1 VWRGISGCSRSAL
14 THVDFGWHS
23 PRAAARFPPSA
34 RGSRHRPP
42 GAGEIAGLPRD
53 SDRAD
58 ATLEPD
64 PAGLQVG
71 DLKAVLDPVLF
82 HDRVDVDLMG
92 MVGDVVEQV
101 PEAVGARQ
109 IA

>member
-1 VWRGISGCSRSAL
+1 M
-14 THVDFGWHS
+14 
-23 PRAAARFPPSA
+23 PPSK
-34 RGSRHRPP
+34 
-42 GAGEIAGLPRD
+42 
-53 SDRAD
+53 
-58 ATLEPD
+58 PD